1 MSIANNRKYVFINL
15 WCYHKFMFLWGHQCS
30 PCVTPLTE
38 YYLYCFMI
46 RDWWLL
52 LKAVDT
58 SRINVYLF
66 TVIGMSMTINQI
78 FDISLTDP
86 DSKTYKDLSGKIESA
101 VSILCII
108 LNEMYCLCNLF
119 KKKRIFSL
127 NAIYKMV
134 ISSPWLLINQH
145 LCFIHDKAW
154 QWPFHSTVL
163 CITDQSESW
172 TGTNRFILLFI
183 SLHFCIC
190 FSLSSSLQSETVHI
204 YYPKYNILTWTWCCN
219 MY

>member
-1 MSIANNRKYVFINL
+1 
-15 WCYHKFMFLWGHQCS
+15 MFLGGHQCS
-30 PCVTPLTE
+30 PCVTPLTG
-38 YYLYCFMI
+38 YYLNCFMI
-46 RDWWLL
+46 RDWGLL
-52 LKAVDT
+52 FKTVDT
-58 SRINVYLF
+58 SRINVHLF

-86 DSKTYKDLSGKIESA
+86 NSKTYKDLSGQIEST
-101 VSILCII
+101 VSILCFI

-119 KKKRIFSL
+119 TKKEKIFSL

-134 ISSPWLLINQH
+134 ICSPWLLIDQQ
-145 LCFIHDKAW
+145 LCFIHNKAW
-154 QWPFHSTVL
+154 QWPLHSTVL

-190 FSLSSSLQSETVHI
+190 FSLTSSRQSETVHI
-204 YYPKYNILTWTWCCN
+204 YYPRYNILIILTWTWCCN
-219 MY
+219 MYLYTQLL